1 MIPIGATNISW
12 TTPRSSDTTNLEVD
26 SIYQQPPP
34 HAITTNTKRY
44 LVRERLE
51 RDGEE
56 NSFTADGVSASQ
68 LIVSAGYPI
77 GIASAIHLG
86 YRSISA
92 LADDYN
98 INGAS
103 TGSSF
108 DLSATLLS
116 VGIQFGF

>member
-1 MIPIGATNISW
+1 MEVEYIG
-12 TTPRSSDTTNLEVD
+12 
-26 SIYQQPPP
+26 
-34 HAITTNTKRY
+34 
-44 LVRERLE
+44 
-51 RDGEE
+51 GG
-56 NSFTADGVSASQ
+56 NSFTADEVVASQ

-77 GIASAIHLG
+77 GTASAIHLA

-92 LADDYN
+92 LADDYKT
-98 INGAS
+98 NGVS